1 MVRVFTQAVD
11 ITVTSPK
18 MELLCIKPY
27 ANIPEF
33 CKFHLKYSPESEG
46 SRPMDL
52 NTPITKFR
60 GLTPAQISKLTDR
73 AKTLTYGQLVALDRN
88 QIAEEKLLNLTLQD
102 VQSISACFAD
112 YDPAKV
118 QGAGLAAATGDAC
131 CCCTCCPCCSCTAA
145 TVIQP
150 LN

>member
-1 MVRVFTQAVD
+1 
-11 ITVTSPK
+11 
-18 MELLCIKPY
+18 
-27 ANIPEF
+27 
-33 CKFHLKYSPESEG
+33 
-46 SRPMDL
+46 MDL
-52 NTPITKFR
+52 STPIAKFR

-73 AKTLTYGQLVALDRN
+73 AKTLTYSQLVALDRN
-88 QIAEEKLLNLTLQD
+88 QISEESLLKLSLQD

-118 QGAGLAAATGDAC
+118 QAANMATADGGAC

-150 LN
+150 LD

>member
-1 MVRVFTQAVD
+1 MNL
-11 ITVTSPK
+11 S
-18 MELLCIKPY
+18 
-27 ANIPEF
+27 
-33 CKFHLKYSPESEG
+33 
-46 SRPMDL
+46 
-52 NTPITKFR
+52 TPITKFR
-60 GLTPAQISKLTDR
+60 GLTPAEISRLTDR

-88 QIAEEKLLNLTLQD
+88 QVAEEQILKLTVQD

-118 QGAGLAAATGDAC
+118 QATTVAGAAGDAC

-150 LN
+150 LD